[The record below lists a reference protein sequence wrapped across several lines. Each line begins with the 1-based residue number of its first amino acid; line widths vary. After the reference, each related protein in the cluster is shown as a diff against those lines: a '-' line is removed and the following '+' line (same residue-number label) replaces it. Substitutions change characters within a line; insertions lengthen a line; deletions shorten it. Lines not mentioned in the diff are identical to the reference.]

1 MKSHICSACTQLWRS
16 VKLGFRPREPNSLT
30 SREEVEEKLNATA
43 LHIIQQAVPDIY
55 MANIR
60 TLATVKEAWDHLE
73 SLFTRNES
81 IKSSKFDKINREQGN
96 FIMIAGE
103 TPEDMHR
110 RLMAL
115 SVALMG
121 HGCKDADDSWI
132 KHKFIS
138 AIMPREP
145 IRTEIIRSRADF
157 TSMSSDDVLSEF
169 ISLTILKKN
178 AEATLSCAL
187 AIKGGDGPN
196 LALKARVEEDT
207 KNEE

>member
-1 MKSHICSACTQLWRS
+1 
-16 VKLGFRPREPNSLT
+16 LT
-30 SREEVEEKLNATA
+30 PREEVEEKLNATA

-81 IKSSKFDKINREQGN
+81 IKSSKFDKINCEQEN

-169 ISLTILKKN
+169 ISLTVLKKN
-178 AEATLSCAL
+178 VEATLSCAL
-187 AIKGGDGPN
+187 AIKGGDVPN

-207 KNEE
+207 KMKNKWI